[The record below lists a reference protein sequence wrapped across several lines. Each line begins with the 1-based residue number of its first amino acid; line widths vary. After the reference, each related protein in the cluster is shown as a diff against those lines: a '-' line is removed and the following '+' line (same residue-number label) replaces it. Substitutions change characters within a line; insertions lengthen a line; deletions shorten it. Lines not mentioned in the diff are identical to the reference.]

1 MSASILSVK
10 DFIQFL
16 QRDEESKEFDLHLVL
31 IIVDEFMGSL
41 KSYKQWLKKWK
52 FFEASYSG
60 GEDESIKTKE
70 ARMKKEIKNGDKDDD
85 KIK

>member
-41 KSYKQWLKKWK
+41 KSYKQWLKKMKILWSKLFRWGRWK
-52 FFEASYSG
+52 YQDKRS
-60 GEDESIKTKE
+60 
-70 ARMKKEIKNGDKDDD
+70 KNEERNQKWWQGWW
-85 KIK
+85 